1 MNILNLTEAS
11 WQKLEEIKTLVPE
24 VEEDFLVETALSLTL
39 VLYRKVS
46 EGAVIQVK
54 SPEGKVEELRFKV
67 KKSSKRKS

>member
-11 WQKLEEIKTLVPE
+11 WQKLEEIKTLIPD

-39 VLYRKVS
+39 VLYQKVS

>member
-1 MNILNLTEAS
+1 MKILNLTEAS
-11 WQKLEEIKTLVPE
+11 WQKLEEIKTLVPD

-39 VLYRKVS
+39 VLYQKVS

>member
-1 MNILNLTEAS
+1 MKILNLTEAS

-39 VLYRKVS
+39 VLYQKVS

>member
-39 VLYRKVS
+39 VLYQKVS

>member
-1 MNILNLTEAS
+1 MNIINLTEAS
-11 WQKLEEIKTLVPE
+11 WQKLEEIKTLVPD

-39 VLYRKVS
+39 VLYQKVS

>member
-1 MNILNLTEAS
+1 MNIINLTEAS

-39 VLYRKVS
+39 VLYQKVS

>member
-11 WQKLEEIKTLVPE
+11 WQKLEEIKTLVPD

-39 VLYRKVS
+39 VLYQKVS